1 MEAMGMEDVIVVTT
15 EKVPGYRV
23 VEVKGIA
30 RGGVVRATHLG
41 RDIIAGFRNLVGGE
55 VKEYTEMMAEA
66 REIALQRMIQHAR
79 EMGANAVVGMRFMTS
94 NVGQRMAEV
103 YAFGTAVVVERE

>member
-1 MEAMGMEDVIVVTT
+1 MIVVTT
-15 EKVPGYRV
+15 ETVPGYRI

-30 RGGVVRATHLG
+30 RGGIVMATHLG
-41 RDIIAGFRNLVGGE
+41 RDILAGLRNLVGGE

-66 REIALQRMIQHAR
+66 REIALRRMIQSAE
-79 EMGANAVVGMRFMTS
+79 EMGANAVIGMRFMTS

-103 YAFGTAVVVERE
+103 YAFGTAVVIEPE

>member
-1 MEAMGMEDVIVVTT
+1 MIVVTT
-15 EKVPGYRV
+15 EGIPGYRI
-23 VEVKGIA
+23 VEVKGLA
-30 RGGVVRATHLG
+30 RGGVVMATHLG

-66 REIALQRMIQHAR
+66 REIALQRMIENA
-79 EMGANAVVGMRFMTS
+79 EKMGANAVVGMRFMTS

-103 YAFGTAVVVERE
+103 YAFGTAVMVEPE

>member
-1 MEAMGMEDVIVVTT
+1 MIVVTT
-15 EKVPGYRV
+15 ERVPGYRV
-23 VEVKGIA
+23 VEVKGLA
-30 RGGVVRATHLG
+30 RGGVVMATHLG

-55 VKEYTEMMAEA
+55 VKEYTEMMAKA
-66 REIALQRMIQHAR
+66 REIALQRMIENA
-79 EMGANAVVGMRFMTS
+79 EGMGANAVIGMRFMTS

>member
-1 MEAMGMEDVIVVTT
+1 MYRVMGMIVVTT
-15 EKVPGYRV
+15 EGIPGYRI
-23 VEVKGIA
+23 VEVKGLA
-30 RGGVVRATHLG
+30 RGGVVMATHLG

-66 REIALQRMIQHAR
+66 REIALQRMIENA
-79 EMGANAVVGMRFMTS
+79 EKMGANAVVGMRFMTS

-103 YAFGTAVVVERE
+103 YAFGTAVMVEPE

>member
-1 MEAMGMEDVIVVTT
+1 MGTTEGIAVVTT
-15 EKVPGYRV
+15 ENIPGYRI
-23 VEVKGIA
+23 VEVKGLA
-30 RGGVVRATHLG
+30 RGGVVMATHLG

-55 VKEYTEMMAEA
+55 VTEYTEMMAKA
-66 REIALQRMIQHAR
+66 REIAFQRLIQSAKD
-79 EMGANAVVGMRFMTS
+79 MGANAIVGMRFMTS

>member
-1 MEAMGMEDVIVVTT
+1 MIVVTT

-30 RGGVVRATHLG
+30 RGGVVMATHLG
-41 RDIIAGFRNLVGGE
+41 RDILAGLRNLVGGE
-55 VKEYTEMMAEA
+55 VKEYTKMMAEA
-66 REIALQRMIQHAR
+66 REIAFQRMIQSAE
-79 EMGANAVVGMRFMTS
+79 EMGANAVIGMRFMTS

-103 YAFGTAVVVERE
+103 YAFGTAVIIEPE

>member
-1 MEAMGMEDVIVVTT
+1 MIVVTT
-15 EKVPGYRV
+15 EGIPGYRI
-23 VEVKGIA
+23 VEVKGLA
-30 RGGVVRATHLG
+30 RGGVVMATHLG

-66 REIALQRMIQHAR
+66 REIALQRMIENA
-79 EMGANAVVGMRFMTS
+79 EKTGANAVIGMRFMTS

-103 YAFGTAVVVERE
+103 YAFGTAVMVEPE